1 MVGQEEMFF
10 ASDPVYQKTVLLA
23 MMNSLCCSFLMLV
36 AVVGSKSL
44 VFSPCLLVVPCRYTT
59 HILLIYYLGAED
71 LRDAEN
77 LLDWR
82 EQRENQHTTF
92 WPVLARAGDLLRK
105 MVPRPPECKAA
116 IRLVTAVGSAMS
128 KT

>member
-59 HILLIYYLGAED
+59 FGMLSNRFYDGRLLKSTSKGKYDGLCSFVEFNDTHCEGV
-71 LRDAEN
+71 
-77 LLDWR
+77 
-82 EQRENQHTTF
+82 H
-92 WPVLARAGDLLRK
+92 RK
-105 MVPRPPECKAA
+105 Y
-116 IRLVTAVGSAMS
+116 
-128 KT
+128 

>member
-59 HILLIYYLGAED
+59 FGMLSPVNRVSRYERNRAPGSQQQILFRG
-71 LRDAEN
+71 N
-77 LLDWR
+77 R
-82 EQRENQHTTF
+82 ETS
-92 WPVLARAGDLLRK
+92 V
-105 MVPRPPECKAA
+105 A
-116 IRLVTAVGSAMS
+116 ILMRWTVITVKS
-128 KT
+128 